1 MDEYRAIQRLK
12 HGDIGRLEWLVA
24 QHYKKST
31 QTAFLITRD
40 PQLAQDN
47 VQNASLKVYQSIASF
62 KELMLNLIPAENHI
76 GQLPVSLH
84 L

>member
-24 QHYKKST
+24 QHYKKAT

-47 VQNASLKVYQSIASF
+47 VQNTSLKVYQSIASF

-76 GQLPVSLH
+76 GKLSTSLWA
-84 L
+84 